1 MLYLWLTFK
10 DLLSQIAYFTL
21 ESKYADDTHL
31 TYAGNDM
38 DATQSCLNADLHF
51 ISKWLIANNLFQ
63 NMTEF
68 LPIGSRKKL
77 NTVTASPTLPVNGS
91 AINQATKNKSL
102 GILIVT
108 NLTWAR
114 HIDKFPKKKV
124 PWLLRPDY
132 LSPATL
138 HPIDKGFI

>member
-10 DLLSQIAYFTL
+10 DLLSQITYFTL
-21 ESKYADDTHL
+21 TIESKYADDTQL
-31 TYAGNDM
+31 TYTGNDM
-38 DATQSCLNADLHF
+38 DATKSCLNADLQN

-68 LPIGSRKKL
+68 LLIGSRKKL

-108 NLTWAR
+108 NLT
-114 HIDKFPKKKV
+114 
-124 PWLLRPDY
+124 
-132 LSPATL
+132 
-138 HPIDKGFI
+138 